1 MFLWIIS
8 LAVHLI
14 RRSIAKISYK
24 RKSALMTSQS
34 GFSMS
39 YVYFNLDDTIILH
52 LEKKVQYISQEIIF
66 LFYEF
71 EELSPLHLQSN

>member
-39 YVYFNLDDTIILH
+39 YVYFNLDDVIILH
-52 LEKKVQYISQEIIF
+52 LEKKCNIF
-66 LFYEF
+66 HKNNIFIL
-71 EELSPLHLQSN
+71 